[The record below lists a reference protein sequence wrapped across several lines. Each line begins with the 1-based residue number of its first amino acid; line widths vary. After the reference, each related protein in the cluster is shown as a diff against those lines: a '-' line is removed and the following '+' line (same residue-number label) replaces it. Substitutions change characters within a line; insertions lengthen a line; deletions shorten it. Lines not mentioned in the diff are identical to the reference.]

1 MLVFLLGSAM
11 AQPQQPK
18 EEPAATPAAWHNLV
32 DEFFNSWFKFR
43 PTNGTSAGLHQYD
56 EQMED
61 YTRTSLDA
69 EVAALTDFEKR
80 FAGLDP
86 KNEPVGIGVD
96 RDLVINKIRGR
107 LLETERTV
115 TAESASFSSR
125 FCNTWA
131 VKANCPAS
139 NPQSFWRA
147 PATTILQRQSWMIET
162 PNSLWLTRETTVRFE
177 KQIFPLR
184 CPLRYLA
191 FWHYPWLLLAWLLVP
206 PGSTPPAYRP
216 NSHSH
221 VLEHR
226 ASWPAQP

>member
-18 EEPAATPAAWHNLV
+18 EEPAATPAAWDNLV

-61 YTRTSLDA
+61 YTRASLNA

-96 RDLVINKIRGR
+96 RDLVINKIAADCLRSRRLGHGRKIQTFLPRGSVER
-107 LLETERTV
+107 L
-115 TAESASFSSR
+115 S
-125 FCNTWA
+125 C
-131 VKANCPAS
+131 
-139 NPQSFWRA
+139 
-147 PATTILQRQSWMIET
+147 
-162 PNSLWLTRETTVRFE
+162 
-177 KQIFPLR
+177 
-184 CPLRYLA
+184 
-191 FWHYPWLLLAWLLVP
+191 
-206 PGSTPPAYRP
+206 
-216 NSHSH
+216 
-221 VLEHR
+221 
-226 ASWPAQP
+226 